1 MNSPAYRGLL
11 YHKSNICRVFLNYAL
26 IPPFFGAE
34 LSPAEREIA
43 SVNGPGLVPGMYQK
57 KGVLW

>member
-1 MNSPAYRGLL
+1 MNSPAYPGLL
-11 YHKSNICRVFLNYAL
+11 YHKSNIYPVFLNYAL

-34 LSPAEREIA
+34 LSPTGREFA

-57 KGVLW
+57 RGFLW